1 MSSYNN
7 KNQTSP
13 SDDKLNKAK
22 IKLALGST
30 EIDYLWKARNV
41 EGAFING
48 EIRAKNEKEAMKI
61 LQKQQLMSIELK
73 KIRTVRPRKISR
85 KDIAYFTR
93 QLSTLLKAGLP
104 LMQAMDIIS
113 RGHENPAFSRL
124 INDVKLNIQSGSSF
138 ANSLRA
144 HPDYFDT
151 LYCNLVESG
160 EQTGVL
166 DNLLE
171 RLATYLEKNLAMIS
185 KLKKAMIYPIF
196 ILAVVF
202 IIVVGLMVF
211 IIPTFKEIFASFGAE
226 LPAPTLIIMSI
237 SDFVVR
243 YIWLILA
250 APIVMIFVL
259 KAQLKRSEK
268 LREAKDKMML
278 SLPIFGSIIR
288 KAAIARWSRT
298 LGTMFSSGIPIV
310 ESLESVAGASGNIN
324 YEKATYNI
332 QSDVTKGTSLTV
344 AMRATQLFP
353 NMVTQMVASGE
364 ESGALDS
371 MLNKV
376 GDFYEEEV
384 DTSIAS
390 LSTLI
395 EPLLIVI
402 LGVIICTILVALYL
416 PFFSI
421 GKAF

>member
-1 MSSYNN
+1 MSKN
-7 KNQTSP
+7 KQAQASSTAS
-13 SDDKLNKAK
+13 KLSM
-22 IKLALGST
+22 KLALGSA
-30 EIDYLWKARNV
+30 EVDYLWKARNT
-41 EGAFING
+41 EGATVNG
-48 EIRAKNEKEAMKI
+48 EVRAKNEKEAMNL

-73 KIRTVRPRKISR
+73 KIRTVKPRKITK

-104 LMQAMDIIS
+104 LMQGMDIIA
-113 RGHENPAFSRL
+113 RGHENPSFSRL

-138 ANSLRA
+138 ANSLRN

-166 DNLLE
+166 DSLLE
-171 RLATYLEKNLAMIS
+171 RLATYLEKSLAMIS
-185 KLKKAMIYPIF
+185 KIKKAMIYPIF
-196 ILAVVF
+196 ILSVVF
-202 IIVVGLMVF
+202 LIVIGLMVF

-226 LPAPTLIIMSI
+226 LPAPTLIIMAM
-237 SDFVVR
+237 SDFIVK
-243 YIWLILA
+243 YILFILA
-250 APIVMIFVL
+250 APIIAFFVIRT
-259 KAQLKRSEK
+259 QLKRSEK
-268 LREAKDKMML
+268 MRQAKDKL
-278 SLPIFGSIIR
+278 VLNLPIFGNILR

-344 AMRATQLFP
+344 AMRSTQLFP

-402 LGVIICTILVALYL
+402 LGVIICMILVALYL

>member
-1 MSSYNN
+1 MSKN
-7 KNQTSP
+7 KQAQASSTAS
-13 SDDKLNKAK
+13 KLSM
-22 IKLALGST
+22 KLALGSA
-30 EIDYLWKARNV
+30 EVDYLWKARNT
-41 EGAFING
+41 EGATVNG
-48 EIRAKNEKEAMKI
+48 EVRAKNEKEAMNL

-73 KIRTVRPRKISR
+73 KIRTVKPRKITK

-104 LMQAMDIIS
+104 LMQGMDIIA
-113 RGHENPAFSRL
+113 RGHENPSFSRL

-138 ANSLRA
+138 ANSLRN

-166 DNLLE
+166 DSLLE
-171 RLATYLEKNLAMIS
+171 RLATYLEKSLAMIS
-185 KLKKAMIYPIF
+185 KIKKAMIYPIF
-196 ILAVVF
+196 ILSVVF
-202 IIVVGLMVF
+202 LIVIGLMVF

-226 LPAPTLIIMSI
+226 LPAPTLIIMAM
-237 SDFVVR
+237 SDFIVK
-243 YIWLILA
+243 YILFILA
-250 APIVMIFVL
+250 APIIAFFVIRT
-259 KAQLKRSEK
+259 QLKRSEK
-268 LREAKDKMML
+268 MRQAKDKL
-278 SLPIFGSIIR
+278 VLNLPIFGNIVR

-344 AMRATQLFP
+344 AMRSTQLFP

-402 LGVIICTILVALYL
+402 LGVIICMILVALYL